1 MQSGQEG
8 IALESGRLYEKQ
20 EIGLSFRTSPILDYL
35 QATRLEIEN
44 LEQSRKI
51 LISLD
56 EQRNWS
62 VLWTSPILDCS

>member
-1 MQSGQEG
+1 MQSGQER

-20 EIGLSFRTSPILDYL
+20 EIGLSFRKSPILNYL

-44 LEQSRKI
+44 LEQSYKI

-62 VLWTSPILDCS
+62 VYLD

>member
-1 MQSGQEG
+1 MQSGQER

-20 EIGLSFRTSPILDYL
+20 EIGLSFRISPILDYL

-44 LEQSRKI
+44 LEQSCKI

-62 VLWTSPILDCS
+62 VYLD